1 MEILYHLD
9 KSYIQ
14 SPLSFGEAKCYQIG
28 RLFCSESTVVPEHT
42 HLNWFEL
49 TIVTEGQGII
59 GTNGTEVPVGSG
71 DIYLSFPGD
80 FHALRP
86 RPENPMKYDFFSF
99 NTDNETYAAAFR
111 SIMENFAPAEKRIFR
126 DENIRFLVSNA
137 ISEFDR
143 KREFS
148 EQLLAGAFEQI
159 CIYLIRAFKKTPP
172 SDRGDVTR
180 AETLCFQLMHY
191 IDTHVYS
198 LKTLDDLSGIFGY
211 NYSYLSAL
219 FKKVTSETLA
229 GYFRNRRLETARLL
243 LNEGKLNITKIAELL
258 NYSSIYSF
266 SKAFK
271 EKYGVSPK
279 FGH

>member
-1 MEILYHLD
+1 MY
-9 KSYIQ
+9 S
-14 SPLSFGEAKCYQIG
+14 S
-28 RLFCSESTVVPEHT
+28 RLLPPPVVITDCAETP
-42 HLNWFEL
+42 F
-49 TIVTEGQGII
+49 
-59 GTNGTEVPVGSG
+59 SSSA
-71 DIYLSFPGD
+71 YLSAEELKKGV
-80 FHALRP
+80 L
-86 RPENPMKYDFFSF
+86 YFF
-99 NTDNETYAAAFR
+99 ARA
-111 SIMENFAPAEKRIFR
+111 KIFSA
-126 DENIRFLVSNA
+126 VAKSGA
-137 ISEFDR
+137 SEFDR